1 MTRLREL
8 IQQSVEF
15 LKLWPGQMM
24 PKSVAALGMFLADLQ
39 QHQIA
44 NETEV
49 RAVTVCKKKIVQFSF
64 DWSQQVP
71 EIPRP
76 RDCRGVC
83 INLKIL
89 FFGLWRDTTML
100 SSRGKLK
107 GKKNKQ
113 TKKNPCKFYFNQSA
127 NSTSLCS
134 NLSYMFLH
142 QPVISCISQ
151 NKLSYPVE
159 NRHKVRETLWN
170 CGH

>member
-107 GKKNKQ
+107 GKKANKQ
-113 TKKNPCKFYFNQSA
+113 KKKTLASFILINLPIQL
-127 NSTSLCS
+127 LCVVTC
-134 NLSYMFLH
+134 LICF
-142 QPVISCISQ
+142 CIS
-151 NKLSYPVE
+151 
-159 NRHKVRETLWN
+159 LWFLVFPRIN
-170 CGH
+170 SHIL